1 MPRNG
6 SGVYS
11 KPAGTTAIAD
21 TLIESAKYNQTID
34 DLVADANEARPIT
47 AGGTGGVTAI
57 AGCDNLS
64 TKGADIASATTTD
77 IGAATGRYVN
87 ITGTTTIT
95 GLGTKTAGVVRI
107 CTFTGAL
114 TLTHNATSLILP
126 GGANITTAAGDVA
139 VFVSEGSGNWRCASF
154 QRQSNASVDVASA
167 TTTDIGAAASENVRI
182 TGTTTITGLG
192 TIAAGIFRRVRFA
205 GILTLTHNA
214 TSLILPGAAN
224 ITTAAG
230 DIAEFISEGSGNW
243 RCIFYRYAEFRA
255 SGGVV
260 EKGSNANGEYSKFA
274 DGTMLCWLNTT
285 VTDQAIT
292 GAYSSLF
299 SGTRVWTFPVAF
311 SVSPTVPSPGVK
323 WGSGASWGVTS
334 AVSTTT
340 ASFIFLD
347 AVSRA
352 SGTSTLLNF
361 FAVGRWF

>member
-11 KPAGTTAIAD
+11 KPAGTTAVAD

-77 IGAATGRYVN
+77 IGAATGRYIN

-126 GGANITTAAGDVA
+126 G
-139 VFVSEGSGNWRCASF
+139 
-154 QRQSNASVDVASA
+154 
-167 TTTDIGAAASENVRI
+167 
-182 TGTTTITGLG
+182 
-192 TIAAGIFRRVRFA
+192 
-205 GILTLTHNA
+205 
-214 TSLILPGAAN
+214 AAN

-243 RCIFYRYAEFRA
+243 RCVRYQYSAFRGN
-255 SGGVV
+255 GGVV
-260 EKGSNANGEYSKFA
+260 ETGSNADGEYTKFA
-274 DGTMLCWLNTT
+274 DGTMICISSTFTAPDVSSAVGSVFASTT
-285 VTDQAIT
+285 APT
-292 GAYSSLF
+292 
-299 SGTRVWTFPVAF
+299 WTFPAAF
-311 SVSPTVPSPGVK
+311 SANPFVTANDT
-323 WGSGASWGVTS
+323 GSTNVWAGARPL
-334 AVSTTT
+334 STTT
-340 ASFIFLD
+340 ASIRLWS
-347 AVSRA
+347 ATSQATTRNIRA
-352 SGTSTLLNF
+352 T
-361 FAVGRWF
+361 AIGRWF